1 MRVYISIDA
10 EGCSGIYKLA
20 QVTPENP
27 DYEFCRRMMEGDA
40 NAAARGAFAAGATEV
55 VVNDAHNL
63 GDNLR
68 IDKLDSRVK
77 LISGNDRP
85 FSMMEGI
92 AADFDA
98 AMLLGYH
105 SRKGERG
112 VISHTYYYSS
122 MYEVRINGQPVGEAE
137 INGLLAGHFGVPL
150 VFLSGDQCVT
160 ENISSKVP
168 GIRTVST
175 KRAIGCGA
183 AECLHP
189 DVTRKAIEEE
199 VYKALFGLKDS
210 RVKPMAQ
217 APYTLEVQFLTPG
230 HASYAS
236 LLPNSQR
243 PAPSTVR
250 FEAENY
256 EALFNAFLCLIT
268 LAAGFRERQ

>member
-20 QVTPENP
+20 QVDPGNA

-40 NAAARGAFAAGATEV
+40 NAAIRGAFNAGASEV
-55 VVNDAHNL
+55 VLNDAHNL

-68 IDKLDSRVK
+68 IDRLDPRAK

-85 FSMMEGI
+85 LSMMEGI
-92 AADFDA
+92 AEGSYDA
-98 AMLLGYH
+98 ALLLGYH

-122 MYEVRINGQPVGEAE
+122 MYEVLINGCPVGEAE
-137 INGLLAGHFGVPL
+137 INGFLAGHFGVPL

-160 ENISSKVP
+160 ENIRQKVP
-168 GIRTVST
+168 GIHTVTT

-189 DVTRKAIEEE
+189 EVVQKKIEEG
-199 VYKALFGLKDS
+199 VQKALLDRKNI
-210 RVKPMAQ
+210 RPMGE
-217 APYTLEVQFLTPG
+217 APYALEARFLTPG
-230 HASYAS
+230 HAAFAS
-236 LLPNSQR
+236 MLPGSQR
-243 PAPSTVR
+243 PAPSVVR
-250 FEAENY
+250 FEAADY
-256 EALFNAFLCLIT
+256 GALFNAFLCIIT

>member
-20 QVTPENP
+20 QVMPENP

-40 NAAARGAFAAGATEV
+40 NAAVRGAFRAGASEV
-55 VVNDAHNL
+55 VINDAHNL

-68 IDKLDSRVK
+68 LDRLDPRVK

-85 FSMMEGI
+85 LSMMEGI
-92 AADFDA
+92 SSQFDA
-98 AMLLGYH
+98 ALLLGYH

-122 MYEVRINGQPVGEAE
+122 MYEVRINGTPVGEAE
-137 INGLLAGHFGVPL
+137 INGFLAGHFGVP
-150 VFLSGDQCVT
+150 VIFLSGDQFVT
-160 ENISSKVP
+160 ENIRQKVP
-168 GIRTVST
+168 GIHSVAT

-189 DVTRKAIEEE
+189 DVSQKMIEDG
-199 VYKALFGLKDS
+199 VFGALGDFKNI
-210 RVKPMAQ
+210 KPMAEKTW
-217 APYTLEVQFLTPG
+217 TLEVQFLTPG
-230 HASYAS
+230 HAAYAS
-236 LLPNSQR
+236 LLPGSKR
-243 PAPSTVR
+243 PAPAVVR
-250 FEAENY
+250 FEAPDY
-256 EALFNAFLCLIT
+256 GTLYNAFLCIIT